1 MRLLSQAYP
10 RVIHCDVY
18 AFRNALIRHLTGLIV
33 GAVAGLLF
41 VFFLSVAVLISAW
54 DTQLRLR
61 TAWGVVAGWL
71 VIAIAGLI
79 YARRALRS
87 PMPFGAFTQQLKRDL
102 AAIER
107 DAP

>member
-1 MRLLSQAYP
+1 MRRLSQAYP
-10 RVIHCDVY
+10 RVIHCDAY
-18 AFRNALIRHLTGLIV
+18 RFRNALIRSLTGLIV

-41 VFFLSVAVLISAW
+41 VLFLSLAILISAW

-79 YARRALRS
+79 YSRRALRS
-87 PMPFGAFTQQLKRDL
+87 PMPIGTFSPQLKRDL
-102 AAIER
+102 AVIER